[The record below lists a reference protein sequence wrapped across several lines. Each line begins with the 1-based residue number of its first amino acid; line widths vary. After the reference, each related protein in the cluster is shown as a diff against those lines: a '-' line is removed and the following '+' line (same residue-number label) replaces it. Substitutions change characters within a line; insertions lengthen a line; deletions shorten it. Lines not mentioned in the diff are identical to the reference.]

1 MTIPTLDRN
10 FDLPPC
16 LSDLGTVYGKHVM
29 KCDAYTVRCVCSIV
43 RIALCAVTENMSMG
57 MDVYANIGKI
67 KTCACA

>member
-43 RIALCAVTENMSMG
+43 RIALCAVTAH
-57 MDVYANIGKI
+57 VI
-67 KTCACA
+67 T